1 MPIPVTADGEDEDA
15 DPLHFKISSALKRVI
30 GRDLITDE
38 FVAIFELVKN
48 GFDARATRVDIVLN
62 DGSLYIVDNG
72 KGMSL
77 QDITDKWLFV
87 AYSAKRDGTED
98 LDYRDLIGGGRAF
111 AGSKG
116 VGRFSCDR
124 LGQTLRMQTRRTG
137 DAHGVEVVTVN
148 WDRFEQNAKE
158 EFAAVP
164 VDHRTTGGFDLP
176 VGVASLTSGTV
187 LEISG
192 LREVWDRPKL
202 LKLRAAL
209 AKLINPFGGTSD
221 DFQVWLYVPDEEDA
235 DDDAAIRSTGDATHT
250 NLVNGPIENFIFDTL
265 RGKTTDVP
273 LSFHP
278 AATRVLGLVTP
289 RSVG

>member
-1 MPIPVTADGEDEDA
+1 MIRGMPIFVTADDEDN

-77 QDITDKWLFV
+77 QDITDRWLFV

-137 DAHGVEVVTVN
+137 GEHDVEVVTVN

-164 VDHRTTGGFDLP
+164 G
-176 VGVASLTSGTV
+176 
-187 LEISG
+187 
-192 LREVWDRPKL
+192 RP
-202 LKLRAAL
+202 R
-209 AKLINPFGGTSD
+209 N
-221 DFQVWLYVPDEEDA
+221 Q
-235 DDDAAIRSTGDATHT
+235 
-250 NLVNGPIENFIFDTL
+250 
-265 RGKTTDVP
+265 
-273 LSFHP
+273 
-278 AATRVLGLVTP
+278 
-289 RSVG
+289 